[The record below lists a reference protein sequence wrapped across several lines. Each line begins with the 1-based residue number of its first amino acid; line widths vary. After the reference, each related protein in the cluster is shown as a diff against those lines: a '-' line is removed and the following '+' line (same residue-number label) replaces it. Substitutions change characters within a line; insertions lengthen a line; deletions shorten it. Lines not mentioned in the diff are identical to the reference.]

1 MRTVLVPVDF
11 SETSL
16 NAATYA
22 VKMLTGVY
30 GVNMILYHV
39 YEKPEHA
46 AASDKEMNLLK
57 ERLSDMGIVKMQILC
72 EAGHDFGHCIERL
85 ARENPT
91 DMIIMG
97 ITGKNKIAQI
107 FIGSNTLKL
116 IKKNICPVL
125 IVPPGARFTQ
135 LKNIALTSDFTG
147 APSVAATAIIKNILS
162 SYYAK
167 LHIVN
172 VNPEYHISITE
183 PYQVVKDVM
192 EEAFNGYQH
201 DFHFIDLYDFHDTIN
216 LFVNDHSIDM
226 TVTLPKDHN
235 WLNSLT
241 SGSHTKRM
249 AHESTI
255 PVLAI
260 HY

>member
-39 YEKPEHA
+39 YEKPEQA
-46 AASDKEMNLLK
+46 VVADKEMNLLK
-57 ERLSDMGIVKMQILC
+57 EKLSDIGIVKMQILC

-97 ITGKNKIAQI
+97 ITEKNQVAQA

-116 IKKNICPVL
+116 IKKNLCPVL
-125 IVPPGARFTQ
+125 IVPHGTRFTQ
-135 LKNIALTSDFTG
+135 LKNIALASDF
-147 APSVAATAIIKNILS
+147 ASEPSAAAAGIIKNILS

-172 VNPEYHISITE
+172 VNPEHHVAITE
-183 PYQVVKDVM
+183 PYQAVKNKMD
-192 EEAFNGYQH
+192 EIFNGYQH
-201 DFHFIDLYDFHDTIN
+201 EFYFLSLYDFQDTMN
-216 LFVNDHSIDM
+216 LFVNDHHIDI
-226 TVTLPKDHN
+226 VLTLPKDHS

-241 SGSHTKRM
+241 GGSHTKKM
-249 AHESTI
+249 AFHSAV
-255 PVLAI
+255 PVLAV
-260 HY
+260 HQ